1 MTESLPANV
10 TALQDLVRSQKQEIE
25 RLKKRAD
32 AFSVRGIFEKN
43 TQVLNDMEQSEAAL
57 TESLKDQLDKIRR
70 EKAKL
75 EAELADRAKLFEASL
90 NKLQA
95 RASSINPAV
104 TTPDIP
110 PTEQIIDSDNV
121 ELLRKKIRE
130 AAETIR
136 NQEAIIKKKSFEL
149 EMEQGHV
156 NILRHDNQMLR
167 QMTSAL
173 AEQEEEYISNKLLKR
188 ISGLKKEKGE
198 LLIQVEQEEEYLT
211 NTLQKKLS
219 QLQKEKIDM
228 ENALEQEQEYI
239 VNKLQKQLDSLKL
252 QGPGVRSPSLASDH
266 SVDAS
271 GNPTSPSLNA
281 KWKPTH
287 SPTISADYGM
297 HNAGFIDVLRAE
309 VASLRAKIADIE
321 REYTIKFT
329 QCNKYKAELIDLRT
343 RLGQPVDDL
352 SGEEVLPAVFKTVP
366 GSPSRS
372 ARRSTSISS
381 QRSVTSES
389 SSHKQVPPLHLDGGP
404 MHTGAAMPPSPN
416 SGNFQ
421 YDEPSGSSRS
431 RSGSSSSSTY
441 RKEVPS
447 RRVSGG
453 PFGLNTLPPQHPPRP

>member
-10 TALQDLVRSQKQEIE
+10 TALQDLVRSQQQEIE

-32 AFSVRGIFEKN
+32 AIS
-43 TQVLNDMEQSEAAL
+43 
-57 TESLKDQLDKIRR
+57 IRR

-90 NKLQA
+90 SKLQA

-104 TTPDIP
+104 NTPDIP

-167 QMTSAL
+167 QMTVDMASSAL

-271 GNPTSPSLNA
+271 GNPTSPSLSA
-281 KWKPTH
+281 KWKPSH

-309 VASLRAKIADIE
+309 VTSLRAKIAEIE

-329 QCNKYKAELIDLRT
+329 QCNKYKNELIDLRT

-352 SGEEVLPAVFKTVP
+352 SGEEV
-366 GSPSRS
+366 
-372 ARRSTSISS
+372 
-381 QRSVTSES
+381 
-389 SSHKQVPPLHLDGGP
+389 
-404 MHTGAAMPPSPN
+404 
-416 SGNFQ
+416 
-421 YDEPSGSSRS
+421 
-431 RSGSSSSSTY
+431 
-441 RKEVPS
+441 
-447 RRVSGG
+447 
-453 PFGLNTLPPQHPPRP
+453 